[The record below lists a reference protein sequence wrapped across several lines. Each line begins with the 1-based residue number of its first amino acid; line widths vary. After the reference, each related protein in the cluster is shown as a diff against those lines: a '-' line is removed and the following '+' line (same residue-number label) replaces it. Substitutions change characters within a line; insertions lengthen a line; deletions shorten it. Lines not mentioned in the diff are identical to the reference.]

1 MIEATL
7 FKKWLAENTLYSNA
21 VISDIASRMKR
32 ADSIVPWEPTS
43 IYLFRLEQSNDFQRL
58 SVSVKSQIR
67 RAIKCYV
74 QFIKD
79 INMRKWE

>member
-1 MIEATL
+1 MIEVTL
-7 FKKWLAENTLYSNA
+7 FKEWLKKNTPYSNA
-21 VISDIASRMKR
+21 VISDMASRMKR

-43 IYLFRLEQSNDFQRL
+43 IYLFRLEQSEEFKKI

-67 RAIKCYV
+67 KAVKCYV

-79 INMRKWE
+79 TNMRK